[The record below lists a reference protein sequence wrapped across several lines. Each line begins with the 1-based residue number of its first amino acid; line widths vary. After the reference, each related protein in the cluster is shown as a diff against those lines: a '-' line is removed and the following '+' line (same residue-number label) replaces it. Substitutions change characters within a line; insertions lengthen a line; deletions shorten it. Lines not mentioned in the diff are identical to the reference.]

1 MEPIGKG
8 QTGAAV
14 EDVQT
19 RLEALGYAIDA
30 AEKTEKS
37 FGPATEKA
45 VARFREDHGL
55 AFGKQIDAIT
65 WSTLVDEGYKLGDRT
80 LYLRL
85 PNFHGHDVSML
96 QKALNI
102 LGFTCER
109 DGYFGPHTEAA
120 VKQFQENVGM
130 MPDGICFPDTFD
142 AIKRMR
148 HVWSDE
154 SKVEAPTEHPM
165 GFARAV
171 AVLNE
176 IPLGLLAEDAIARN
190 VAARIWNLASATNQD
205 SKLILMDEDEDDST
219 DEIKVLLDLTSQA
232 PEETI
237 GFSFVAMDEVG
248 ADLAKRLHTAAMS
261 SREKPAKIVVQLP
274 SEKANLEGSFTNA
287 DAQMLAGLI
296 LDAICSAF
304 APLLPKSV

>member
-1 MEPIGKG
+1 
-8 QTGAAV
+8 
-14 EDVQT
+14 
-19 RLEALGYAIDA
+19 
-30 AEKTEKS
+30 
-37 FGPATEKA
+37 
-45 VARFREDHGL
+45 
-55 AFGKQIDAIT
+55 
-65 WSTLVDEGYKLGDRT
+65 
-80 LYLRL
+80 
-85 PNFHGHDVSML
+85 
-96 QKALNI
+96 
-102 LGFTCER
+102 
-109 DGYFGPHTEAA
+109 
-120 VKQFQENVGM
+120 
-130 MPDGICFPDTFD
+130 
-142 AIKRMR
+142 
-148 HVWSDE
+148 
-154 SKVEAPTEHPM
+154 M

-176 IPLGLLAEDAIARN
+176 IPLGLLAEDAISRN

-205 SKLILMDEDEDDST
+205 SKLILMDEDEDEST
-219 DEIKVLLDLTSQA
+219 DEIKALLDLTSQA

-261 SREKPAKIVVQLP
+261 SREKPTKIVVQLP